1 MELRPYQIAAC
12 EAIHRQWRS
21 GIRKT
26 LLILP
31 TGTGKTIVFARVIAD
46 LVGRGERVLILA
58 HRGELLEQADS
69 VVYVSREYH
78 KSCMLE
84 RNRFLV
90 DHAQILLAVYNGEYR
105 GGTAA
110 TVRYARKMGRTL
122 IVIDPLTCQI
132 TREAECSRAP

>member
-58 HRGELLEQADS
+58 HREELLAQAADKLRRATGLGAALQ
-69 VVYVSREYH
+69 VAAPEYG
-78 KSCMLE
+78 
-84 RNRFLV
+84 RNGLFLNGGGV
-90 DHAQILLAVYNGEYR
+90 FVTLLFDGAQQGRGE
-105 GGTAA
+105 
-110 TVRYARKMGRTL
+110 
-122 IVIDPLTCQI
+122 
-132 TREAECSRAP
+132 S